1 MTARGQQ
8 VGGDHYRDMAIQPVE
23 FIFHN
28 GLGYLEGRAISY
40 LARWR
45 SKNGLEDLQKAKHMI
60 ELLIEMESDNPEGA
74 A

>member
-23 FIFHN
+23 FIYHN
-28 GLGYLEGRAISY
+28 GIGYFEGAAIKY
-40 LARWR
+40 LSRWK
-45 SKNGLEDLQKAKHMI
+45 SKGGIEDLQKAKHYI